1 MLAVDVYGK
10 EAELP
15 HEIVVVGGSETGTET
30 GMYLAEHGHH
40 VTVMTRKD
48 MLADDAPHAHY
59 VVMMM
64 DAYLNQQGFD
74 YVRKVRKYTKVD
86 PSGVTYLD
94 ENGEEQFIP
103 ADLVVLSGGTSA
115 VPDKCAEFYGVG
127 KRIHFIGDCYRA
139 GDVHKAVTAGWAV
152 ANQI

>member
-1 MLAVDVYGK
+1 
-10 EAELP
+10 
-15 HEIVVVGGSETGTET
+15 
-30 GMYLAEHGHH
+30 MYLAESGHH

-64 DAYLNQQGFD
+64 DAYLNQKGFD
-74 YVRKVRKYTKVD
+74 YIRKVRKYTKVD
-86 PSGVTYLD
+86 KSGVTWLD
-94 ENGEEQFIP
+94 EHGEEKFIP
-103 ADLVVLSGGTSA
+103 ADLVVLSGGTAA
-115 VPDKCAEFYGVG
+115 VPEKCAEFYGAG
-127 KRIHFIGDCYRA
+127 KYVHFIGDCNRA